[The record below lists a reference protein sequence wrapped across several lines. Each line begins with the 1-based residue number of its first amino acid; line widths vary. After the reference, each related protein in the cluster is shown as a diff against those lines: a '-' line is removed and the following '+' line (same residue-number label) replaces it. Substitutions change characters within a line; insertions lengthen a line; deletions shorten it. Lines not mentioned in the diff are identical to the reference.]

1 MPPPTPRFDAPG
13 CFPINTQ
20 VSGDIVT
27 VYAEMDRSNSFK
39 NHFPKNVDT
48 VSSRKINLV
57 PRVFRKDPGNEVG
70 VKCHKPS
77 SQVLGRVVRRSDNAI
92 HRIVIFST
100 FVKCLK
106 KCETTDIDDT
116 RSVKKHSTYKY

>member
-1 MPPPTPRFDAPG
+1 MRVDKTIWDFYDILLSLETLVLNFFPLVCPPPPRFDAPG

-48 VSSRKINLV
+48 VSSRKM
-57 PRVFRKDPGNEVG
+57 
-70 VKCHKPS
+70 S
-77 SQVLGRVVRRSDNAI
+77 
-92 HRIVIFST
+92 
-100 FVKCLK
+100 
-106 KCETTDIDDT
+106 
-116 RSVKKHSTYKY
+116 